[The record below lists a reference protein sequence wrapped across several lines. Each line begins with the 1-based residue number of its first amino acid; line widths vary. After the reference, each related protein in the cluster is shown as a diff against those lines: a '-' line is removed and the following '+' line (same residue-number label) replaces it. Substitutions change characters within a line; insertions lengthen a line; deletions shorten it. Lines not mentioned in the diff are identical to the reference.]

1 MHDLD
6 GVVGVILTFELN
18 KSIALML
25 VGNLI
30 SGEMNIDNRAALYKE
45 LPQKIFCDL
54 LVKVADVDS
63 CLLVAFVEWGDEG
76 HWVWFIIWALLKFII
91 ITWV

>member
-6 GVVGVILTFELN
+6 GVISVILTFEFN
-18 KSIALML
+18 KSIALMF

-30 SGEMNIDNRAALYKE
+30 SGEMDVDNGATLYKE

-54 LVKVADVDS
+54 LIEIADVDS
-63 CLLVAFVEWGDEG
+63 CLLVAFVERGYEG
-76 HWVWFIIWALLKFII
+76 HWV
-91 ITWV
+91 